1 MKSLA
6 LATLAVASLAS
17 VTAGCD
23 DDCTR
28 LADAVCA
35 RTGASHATCQALR
48 SRSENTTQDDRRA
61 CGKALQASEL
71 LTPKG

>member
-6 LATLAVASLAS
+6 RAALVAASLAAVS
-17 VTAGCD
+17 TGCD

-28 LADAVCA
+28 LAAAVCA
-35 RTGASHATCQALR
+35 RTGESHATCQEVRA
-48 SRSENTTQDDRRA
+48 RSENTSQDDRRA